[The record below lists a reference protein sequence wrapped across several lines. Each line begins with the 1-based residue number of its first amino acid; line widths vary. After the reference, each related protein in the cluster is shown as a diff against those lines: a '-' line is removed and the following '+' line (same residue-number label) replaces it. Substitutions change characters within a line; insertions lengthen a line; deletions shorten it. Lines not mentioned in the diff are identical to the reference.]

1 MVLVFITYSNTHT
14 YSTGSIR
21 YQYSLRMVEN
31 TKFKAVQPIYTKN
44 IENRGA
50 PATLSVR
57 CLVLPPFLLAHD
69 AHMAHTT
76 LNR

>member
-50 PATLSVR
+50 PATLSRVAW
-57 CLVLPPFLLAHD
+57 C
-69 AHMAHTT
+69 
-76 LNR
+76 